1 MKKPFTEKSNMTAY
15 ITPGINNNIPA
26 ELSGLLAKAIFRKQ
40 KRQANQHVEET
51 CQKPEKPLDDV
62 AHQAIVVSERD
73 SNYGERRR

>member
-1 MKKPFTEKSNMTAY
+1 M
-15 ITPGINNNIPA
+15 ITTYMPYPENPDPTNEI
-26 ELSGLLAKAIFRKQ
+26 SSLLAAAIFRKQ
-40 KRQANQHVEET
+40 KRQANQHVQET

>member
-1 MKKPFTEKSNMTAY
+1 MDTNTQ
-15 ITPGINNNIPA
+15 T

-40 KRQANQHVEET
+40 KRQANQHVQKT
-51 CQKPEKPLDDV
+51 FRKPEKPLDDV